1 MFLRSNFVYLPLS
14 FDFSRPFCPFSS
26 LLVLV
31 DMLCAYAWTFRSGP
45 GWANKVGF
53 SNAPRL
59 VCLSICAMTS
69 PPPQNGAHLL
79 SWPAYASGTVH
90 VFGQLL
96 SRLMWAFACPTVR
109 KRHKLYIG
117 CRLLLLGP
125 VHHQFLYL
133 LMSLLLDSLALLESN
148 PVTVTML
155 LGLQQLSSI
164 SNVGDDS
171 ITSQKW
177 HLGVTNGTQTANATL
192 SSSTGGVSFNQTT
205 SSKSGGSKGGSKKS
219 LLVAA
224 FVAACVGAGS
234 IV

>member
-1 MFLRSNFVYLPLS
+1 
-14 FDFSRPFCPFSS
+14 
-26 LLVLV
+26 
-31 DMLCAYAWTFRSGP
+31 
-45 GWANKVGF
+45 
-53 SNAPRL
+53 
-59 VCLSICAMTS
+59 
-69 PPPQNGAHLL
+69 
-79 SWPAYASGTVH
+79 
-90 VFGQLL
+90 
-96 SRLMWAFACPTVR
+96 
-109 KRHKLYIG
+109 
-117 CRLLLLGP
+117 
-125 VHHQFLYL
+125 
-133 LMSLLLDSLALLESN
+133 MSLLLDSSALSESN
-148 PVTVTML
+148 PATVTML
-155 LGLQQLSSI
+155 SGLQQLSSI